1 MEIRIYKDEWYPV
14 YQITDNV
21 NESGVIVDIDDN
33 TAQELKSIQLQAN
46 QLFNKLQYKLSEL
59 YGDS

>member
-1 MEIRIYKDEWYPV
+1 MEIKIYKDEWYPV

-21 NESGVIVDIDDN
+21 NEYGVIVDIDEQ
-33 TAQELKSIQLQAN
+33 TAEELKSLQLQAN
-46 QLFNKLQYKLSEL
+46 QLFTKLERKLCKL

>member
-21 NESGVIVDIDDN
+21 NESGVIVDIDEQ
-33 TAQELKSIQLQAN
+33 TVEELKSLQLQAN
-46 QLFNKLQYKLSEL
+46 QLFAKLQRKLCKL
-59 YGDS
+59 YGDP

>member
-1 MEIRIYKDEWYPV
+1 MKIKIYKDEWYPV

-21 NESGVIVDIDDN
+21 KESGVVADIDDN
-33 TAQELKSIQLQAN
+33 TAQELKAIQLQAN
-46 QLFNKLQYKLSEL
+46 QLFNKLQNKLSKL